1 MGKGSEP
8 IDIVILIL
16 VIILVV
22 WFIARLLKG

>member
-1 MGKGSEP
+1 MGKRFEP